1 MKNGT
6 FVCFD
11 CEATGLDVDKDRI
24 IEVAAIVFTFDG
36 ELETFETLIDPEM
49 PIPPESTKI
58 HNITDE
64 MVKGK
69 PKISEVLPRLLPLIE
84 KYPVVGH
91 SIGYDIDLVKS
102 ECARSGIST
111 SLGQKPIVD
120 TLRLARLYGQTPVN
134 SLQKLREHFNIPM
147 DIAHRAM
154 GDVLVNISVF
164 KYLSKQF
171 PTLEKLLE
179 RMKKPIP
186 LKVMPLGKHRGR
198 PFKEIPVEYLSWAAR
213 QDFDDD
219 LIFSLRQELKKRNQ
233 GNRFSASANP
243 FADL

>member
-1 MKNGT
+1 MKTGT

-11 CEATGLDVDKDRI
+11 CEATGLDVEKDRI

-36 ELETFETLIDPEM
+36 EIASFETLVDPEM
-49 PIPPESTKI
+49 AIPPESTKI
-58 HNITDE
+58 HNITDD

-69 PKISEVLPRLLPLIE
+69 PKIGEVLPALLALVE
-84 KYPVVGH
+84 KHPVVGH
-91 SIGYDIDLVKS
+91 SIGYDIDLVKE
-102 ECARSGIST
+102 ECKRCNITT

-120 TLRLARLYGQTPVN
+120 TLRLARLYGETPVN

-171 PTLEKLLE
+171 TTLEKLLE

-198 PFKEIPVEYLSWAAR
+198 PFNEIPVQYLSWAAR

-219 LIFSLRQELKKRNQ
+219 LIFSLRSELKKRNQ
-233 GNRFSASANP
+233 GNRFSSSANP